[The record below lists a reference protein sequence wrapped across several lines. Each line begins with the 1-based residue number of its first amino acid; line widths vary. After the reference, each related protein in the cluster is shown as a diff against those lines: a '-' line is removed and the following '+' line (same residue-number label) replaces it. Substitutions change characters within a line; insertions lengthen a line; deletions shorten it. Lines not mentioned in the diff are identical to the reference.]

1 MQFRVHALDARQQVV
16 ALSLDAASEAAAREV
31 ARSRGLE
38 VFSVSGKKSLPTFAL
53 RRGPAFKTT
62 LFSVELMSLL
72 EAGLNLVEALQ
83 TLAEKEGAGRGD
95 NAGRDVLAKLSAAIH
110 RGEPFSQAVAAAP
123 EHFPP
128 LYVATVKAAERTGSL
143 KEALGRYLAYQ
154 EELDKVRKKVVS
166 ASIYPAVLV
175 AVGLLVLGFLM
186 FYVVPRFARV
196 YEDMSTALPFFSR
209 LLLVFG
215 NFVGQHAVP
224 LGFGLVLAIAATVW
238 ALMRPAFRSWLNRK
252 LWEIPALGSRMKVYQ
267 LARLYRTVGMLLRA
281 GIPALRALEMTEELL
296 AAHLRNDLSKA
307 RERIREG
314 RPMSAALGEAG
325 LATPV
330 ATRMM
335 LVGERSGDM
344 GRMLGEIARFHDE
357 EIARYVDWFT
367 KAFEPVLMAVLGGAI
382 GLIVVLMYMPIF
394 ELAGNIQ

>member
-1 MQFRVHALDARQQVV
+1 M
-16 ALSLDAASEAAAREV
+16 

-38 VFSVSGKKSLPTFAL
+38 VFSLSKKSSSLDIRL
-53 RRGPAFKTT
+53 RRAAAFKTT

-83 TLAEKEGAGRGD
+83 TLVEKEGAGER
-95 NAGRDVLAKLSAAIH
+95 RDVLAALSAAIH

-123 EHFPP
+123 QHFPP

-154 EELDKVRKKVVS
+154 EELDKVRKKVIS
-166 ASIYPAVLV
+166 ASIYPAVLM
-175 AVGLLVLGFLM
+175 AVGMLVLGFLM

-215 NFVGQHAVP
+215 NFVGQHALP
-224 LGFGLVLAIAATVW
+224 LAFSLILLIATAAW
-238 ALMRPAFRSWLNRK
+238 ALTRPALRAWLNRK
-252 LWEIPALGSRMKVYQ
+252 LWDIPALGSRMKVYQ

-281 GIPALRALEMTEELL
+281 GIPALRALDLL
-296 AAHLRNDLSKA
+296 
-307 RERIREG
+307 REG
-314 RPMSAALGEAG
+314 RQMSDALTSCG

-330 ATRMM
+330 ATRM
-335 LVGERSGDM
+335 LAVGERSGQM
-344 GRMLGEIARFHDE
+344 GELMDRIARFHDE

-367 KAFEPVLMAVLGGAI
+367 KAFEPLLMAVLGGAI

>member
-16 ALSLDAASEAAAREV
+16 ALSLEAASEAAAREL
-31 ARSRGLE
+31 ARGRNLE
-38 VFSVSGKKSLPTFAL
+38 VFSISKNQSVFELQLRL
-53 RRGPAFKTT
+53 RRTAAFRTS
-62 LFSVELMSLL
+62 LFTVELMSLL

-83 TLAEKEGAGRGD
+83 TLAEKEGPGER
-95 NAGRDVLAKLSAAIH
+95 RDVLAMLSGAIH

-143 KEALGRYLAYQ
+143 KEALGRYIAYQ
-154 EELDKVRKKVVS
+154 EELDKVKKKVVS
-166 ASIYPAVLV
+166 ASIYPAVLLG
-175 AVGLLVLGFLM
+175 VGALVLAFLM

-196 YEDMSTALPFFSR
+196 YEDMSSALPFFSR
-209 LLLVFG
+209 MLLVFG
-215 NFVGQHAVP
+215 NFVGHHAVP
-224 LGFGLVLAIAATVW
+224 IAISLLISLGTVTW
-238 ALMRPAFRSWLNRK
+238 ALTRPAFRAWLNRK
-252 LWEIPALGSRMKVYQ
+252 LWDIPALGSRMKVYQ

-281 GIPALRALEMTEELL
+281 GIPAIRALEMTEELL
-296 AAHLRNDLSKA
+296 AAHLRPQLVQA
-307 RERIREG
+307 RKKIREG
-314 RPMSAALGEAG
+314 QPMSVALGEAG

-330 ATRMM
+330 AARMM

-344 GRMLGEIARFHDE
+344 GRLLGEIARFHDE